1 MNNNL
6 PITTSKNPS
15 GLLIR
20 VLFRLTLSILG
31 IGLSIACFLSR
42 NFRNQLA
49 HPRTVQ
55 VGSADGVSHHYVFT
69 RRAVKSMRGRI
80 DRPDVGLSFDN
91 ARLGIKILAS
101 PIAVGL
107 IVRALLEET
116 ATYEGNAVL
125 VLWFF
130 ALTRYVLPFGRTGPM
145 RHPPPHPYL
154 AHDPNSPIASRITCE
169 PEALELDPNWE
180 PAHDRHA
187 KMIMPRGS
195 AGEKVKLW

>member
-1 MNNNL
+1 VNNNP

-20 VLFRLTLSILG
+20 VLFGLTLSILG
-31 IGLSIACFLSR
+31 TGLSIACFLSR

-69 RRAVKSMRGRI
+69 RRAIKSMSGRI
-80 DRPDVGLSFDN
+80 ERPDVGLCFDN

-130 ALTRYVLPFGRTGPM
+130 ALTRYVLPFGRSNPM
-145 RHPPPHPYL
+145 RDPPPEPYL
-154 AHDPNSPIASRITCE
+154 TPDRSSTVSSRITRE
-169 PEALELDPNWE
+169 PETLELDPTWE
-180 PAHDRHA
+180 PAHDRHS